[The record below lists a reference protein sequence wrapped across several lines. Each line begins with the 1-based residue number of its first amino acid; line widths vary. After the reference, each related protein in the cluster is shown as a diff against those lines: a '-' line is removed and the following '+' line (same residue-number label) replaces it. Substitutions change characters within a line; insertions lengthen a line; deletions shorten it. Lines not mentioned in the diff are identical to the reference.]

1 MFFNFNVL
9 FPITPFSRNFYGV
22 KSVQC
27 PVSTQ
32 GVVRIYPEGAYV
44 TIGNPAICLFLS
56 TGLHFRDELQYGC
69 DVSQQ
74 KIKYQNSR
82 KWWCHFVRR
91 TICPKLPANGGAL
104 TGVGFLYRVGLC
116 IVSIRSKAF
125 GAGYPDIRSKAIR
138 GRTTS
143 YTD

>member
-56 TGLHFRDELQYGC
+56 IGLHFRDELQYGC

-74 KIKYQNSR
+74 KIKYR
-82 KWWCHFVRR
+82 PIR
-91 TICPKLPANGGAL
+91 TRENGGVTLSDVPYAPN
-104 TGVGFLYRVGLC
+104 YRLMAVH
-116 IVSIRSKAF
+116 
-125 GAGYPDIRSKAIR
+125 
-138 GRTTS
+138 
-143 YTD
+143 